1 MLPMTLLAAGAGTSV
16 LVEVKSGETYNGLL
30 ERTDYFMNLHLKDVV
45 CTSADGR
52 TFQRMTDCYVRGNS
66 LKYLR
71 FPKTTYEAAVRRGD
85 TKPASRGRSRGT
97 RRRGIP
103 RGRGGPR
110 STSNPPDADKE

>member
-1 MLPMTLLAAGAGTSV
+1 MLPMTLLAAGVGTSV

-30 ERTDYFMNLHLKDVV
+30 DRSDYFMNLHLTDVV

-52 TFQRMTDCYVRGNS
+52 SFQRMADCYLRGNS

-85 TKPASRGRSRGT
+85 SKPVSRARSRGT
-97 RRRGIP
+97 RRRGTP
-103 RGRGGPR
+103 RSRGGAR
-110 STSNPPDADKE
+110 SANPHMVDEKE